1 MKQLMAVI
9 ILAATALP
17 AAAQDGFVHFF
28 ARGGAGYEKAASATA
43 GLDFAAKHHSS
54 YEVAAMYFRKT
65 NGYENGLVG
74 VNYKPVVIRDKN
86 TTLKFRIGGYMGT
99 DMDRFTAA
107 PNIGMEF
114 LHSVSGKVDIV
125 ATNNNGCYFFAK
137 KGARWRMSVEIGFRM
152 AL

>member
-1 MKQLMAVI
+1 MKQFMALV

-43 GLDFAAKHHSS
+43 GLDFAAKYHSS

-65 NGYENGLVG
+65 DRYENYLVG
-74 VNYKPVVIRDKN
+74 VNYKPVVVRDKN
-86 TTLKFRIGGYMGT
+86 ATLKFRIGGYMGT
-99 DMDRFTAA
+99 DLDRFTAA

-114 LHSVSGKVDIV
+114 LHSVSGKVDIM
-125 ATNNNGCYFFAK
+125 ATNNNGIYFFAK
-137 KGARWRMSVEIGFRM
+137 KGARWRVSAEIGLRI